1 MLSLSNDFPEDTL
14 LTNEG
19 DLVFALRH
27 VENNDAFKLYG
38 MNDLEPTFFGGVA
51 KEGLGWSIASFDEVI
66 LEETSHVVGYFF
78 FERNKELW
86 AVVKSVNE
94 PSKMYIVNDP
104 HSKLIPVKTDAKS
117 ISINQLF
124 SESLVFE
131 DIKRQGGP
139 RAEDTEN
146 ANSHHPQTQAL
157 FEFQQEHLGRILRQR
172 EQSESN
178 QEVTTMDIIKNV
190 SN

>member
-14 LTNEG
+14 PTNEG

-104 HSKLIPVKTDAKS
+104 HFKLIPVKTDAKS
-117 ISINQLF
+117 IPINQLF
-124 SESLVFE
+124 SGSLVFE
-131 DIKRQGGP
+131 DIKRQVDHELRTRRMP
-139 RAEDTEN
+139 TATIHKPKHRLNFNRIIWVEFFDS
-146 ANSHHPQTQAL
+146 ANS
-157 FEFQQEHLGRILRQR
+157 LRATKR
-172 EQSESN
+172 
-178 QEVTTMDIIKNV
+178 
-190 SN
+190 